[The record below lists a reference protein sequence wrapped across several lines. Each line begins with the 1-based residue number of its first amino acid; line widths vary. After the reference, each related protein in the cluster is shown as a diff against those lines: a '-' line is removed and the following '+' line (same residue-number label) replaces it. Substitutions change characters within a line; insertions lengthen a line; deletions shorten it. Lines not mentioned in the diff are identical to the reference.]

1 MALLNEDEQ
10 LLEHRSG
17 SLDLGVRAFQG
28 HLVPARDESHPR
40 EMGFDLAEVPVGL
53 PQEIQHQMVAGDA

>member
-10 LLEHRSG
+10 LLEHGSG
-17 SLDLGVRAFQG
+17 SLDLGVGAFEG

-40 EMGFDLAEVPVGL
+40 EMGFDLTEVSVGL
-53 PQEIQHQMVAGDA
+53 AEEIQHQMVAGDA